1 VVQHTDTILV
11 VDDDSELSELMASIL
26 EDEGY
31 QAVAVENGQV
41 ALDYL
46 KKSPA
51 PCVIL
56 LDLMMPSMNG
66 WEFRDAQLSDPSLAD
81 IPVVVVSATA
91 NIARAHSA
99 KSASR
104 VGARA
109 TTPMSPVWSM
119 SSYAMARIV
128 PCPRF
133 RVLRTRF
140 A

>member
-1 VVQHTDTILV
+1 SSPPSAAAKTSGAAEDFSLGYKRVVQHTDTILV

-81 IPVVVVSATA
+81 ILVVVVSATA
-91 NIARAHSA
+91 NIARAPITA
-99 KSASR
+99 DLILNK
-104 VGARA
+104 
-109 TTPMSPVWSM
+109 PV
-119 SSYAMARIV
+119 
-128 PCPRF
+128 
-133 RVLRTRF
+133 
-140 A
+140 